1 MLYYFRYS
9 FYVTLYTK
17 ILETNMTTRRFV
29 LSNVTLIVGLQWG
42 DEGKGR
48 VSHYVSNN
56 TLCIRSTGGNNA
68 GHTVVANGKKFALHL
83 LPSAIIKPDNVCI
96 IAAGVVVDIKVLCEE
111 ICTMQKAGVKITPEN
126 FILSPRAQIICPYHI
141 EMDKYQEMRKG
152 DKKVGTTL
160 RGIGPCYVDKANRIN
175 LRIGDLIYKTES
187 ELEDQLKLI
196 WDLNYRNYYSHPD
209 SCFRTSSSF
218 VKEHLTYLFTFGNIL
233 KPFIKD
239 ERSIIL
245 PSLEDDNINVVIEGA
260 QAFYLD
266 LEQGDY
272 PYVTSSYPSSCGTLA
287 AAGIGPKYVKNNY
300 GVIKAYCS
308 RVGEGPFNTELFD
321 EVGECIRKLGHEYG
335 TTTSRPRRCGWLD
348 LVRLNTA
355 IKINGITA
363 LCLNHL
369 DTIGKVGQEIGYIQV
384 CTGYK
389 RFGTPEEITYVPVD
403 AEKYTPIYKTFY
415 GGWSVNGCTT
425 YDQLPQNAK
434 NFVEFIEEYTGTP
447 IKFIG
452 IGPDEK
458 ETIIK

>member
-1 MLYYFRYS
+1 M
-9 FYVTLYTK
+9 
-17 ILETNMTTRRFV
+17 
-29 LSNVTLIVGLQWG
+29 SNVTLIVGLQWG

-48 VSHYVSNN
+48 VSHYVSNDA
-56 TLCIRSTGGNNA
+56 LCIRSTGGNNA

-83 LPSAIIKPDNVCI
+83 LPSAIIKPNNVCI

-111 ICTMQKAGVKITPEN
+111 INTLQKAGVKITPMN
-126 FILSPRAQIICPYHI
+126 LILSPRAQIICPYHI
-141 EMDKYQEMRKG
+141 EMDKLQEMRKG

-160 RGIGPCYVDKANRIN
+160 RGIGPCYAEKANRTN
-175 LRIGDLIYKTES
+175 LRIGDLIYKS
-187 ELEDQLKLI
+187 EYEIKAQLHLI
-196 WDLNYRNYYSHPD
+196 WELNRKTYDFYSD
-209 SCFRTSSSF
+209 SCFCTPANF
-218 VKEHLTYLFTFGNIL
+218 IKENFEYLSTYGNAL
-233 KPFIKD
+233 KAFIKD
-239 ERSIIL
+239 ERSVIL
-245 PSLEDDNINVVIEGA
+245 PALEDDNTNVVVEGA

-287 AAGIGPKYVKNNY
+287 GAGIGPKYVKNNY

-321 EVGECIRKLGHEYG
+321 EVGNLIRELGHEYG
-335 TTTSRPRRCGWLD
+335 TTTGRPRRCGWLD

-369 DTIGKVGQEIGYIQV
+369 DTIGKVGLQVGYINVCIGYRKLPQGRSFV
-384 CTGYK
+384 ANQ
-389 RFGTPEEITYVPVD
+389 EITYVPVD
-403 AEKYTPIYKTFY
+403 ADKYTPVYKTFQD
-415 GGWSVNGCTT
+415 GWDTTGCTS
-425 YDQLPQNAK
+425 YDQLPANAK
-434 NFVEFIEEYTGTP
+434 EFIEFIEEYTSTP

-458 ETIIK
+458 DTIIK